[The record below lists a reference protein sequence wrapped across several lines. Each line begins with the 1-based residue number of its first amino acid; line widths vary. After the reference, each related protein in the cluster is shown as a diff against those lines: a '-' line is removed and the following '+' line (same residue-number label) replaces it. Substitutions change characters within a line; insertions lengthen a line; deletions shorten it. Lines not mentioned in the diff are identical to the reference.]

1 MKGTLP
7 LIAAILLFGSIPVS
21 AEVIDPDLSTVEPW
35 DTYGLA
41 LVAPGGGRFTGID
54 SVTVEVRNQDG
65 DPVEGATVVI
75 DLGGSGGGDDPRS
88 ECDVCVD
95 PVEPGLTG
103 VTDEFGIAYLNPKVG
118 GCDVCTVVVRA
129 NGVTIAVYELIVSTD
144 WNGFNAD
151 GMVTGA
157 DFAFF
162 STSFKQSQDPC
173 SDYLGDGGV
182 SGSDF
187 SFFST
192 SFKGDDTNPN
202 GCE

>member
-1 MKGTLP
+1 MNRYLTLV
-7 LIAAILLFGSIPVS
+7 AVILLFTSIQAS
-21 AEVIDPDLSTVEPW
+21 AEVVDPDLSTVEPW
-35 DTYGLA
+35 DTYDLA

-65 DPVEGATVVI
+65 DPIEGATVVI
-75 DLGGSGGGDDPRS
+75 DLGGGGGGLGRG
-88 ECDVCVD
+88 CDVCVD
-95 PVEPGLTG
+95 PVDPGLTA
-103 VTDEFGIAYLNPKVG
+103 VTDASGTAVLNPKVG
-118 GCDVCTVVVRA
+118 GCDVCTVIVRA
-129 NGVTIAVYELIVSTD
+129 NGVTIAVYEVIVSTD
-144 WNGFNAD
+144 WNGFDAD

-162 STSFKQSQDPC
+162 STAFKQSQDPC